1 MEIIKSF
8 LTVIGYVTA
17 TLLAIKIIS
26 AFIQW
31 MFGIKLVLLRL
42 GNGLRGRKIAIFAT
56 NGFSDLKNLLVG
68 ANLFKEKNIIQ
79 ISSVSDVESSEG
91 ASIFLLDW
99 SDWGNDIDEVL
110 KKKNDKKALIIYAKP
125 GDVQIMDKLQKYK
138 HTNVVN
144 FRNRLL
150 GDIIMSVI
158 TMNYDK

>member
-1 MEIIKSF
+1 MEIIKNI
-8 LTVIGYVTA
+8 LIIIGYATA
-17 TLLAIKIIS
+17 IMLIIKIILVI
-26 AFIQW
+26 IQW
-31 MFGIKLVLLRL
+31 LFGIKLVLLRL
-42 GNGLRGRKIAIFAT
+42 GNGLRGRKIAIFAS

-68 ANLFKEKNIIQ
+68 AKLFREKNIIQ
-79 ISSVSDVESSEG
+79 ISSISDIESSEN

-99 SDWGNDIDEVL
+99 SDWRDNIDEVL

-125 GDVQIMDKLQKYK
+125 GDVAIMDELQKYK

-150 GDIIMSVI
+150 GDIVMSVI